1 LSSNTIKKYVERFK
15 ERKTEPEHIFYN
27 NHYPTLYSGFIW
39 YMNDFKLYLKEDPKT
54 SYPEFWH
61 WYTTRYLPED
71 IYYFIKE
78 AFGFGGYY

>member
-1 LSSNTIKKYVERFK
+1 
-15 ERKTEPEHIFYN
+15 
-27 NHYPTLYSGFIW
+27 
-39 YMNDFKLYLKEDPKT
+39 MNDFKLYLKEDPKT